1 MKYNKTTKIAIL
13 LLAIIIISNLAIATR
28 TDGGPGGITAIGA
41 RLTYGNVDLSDA
53 VTTSGSASTSV
64 PAFKLTTPGKTI
76 ILTTTA
82 GATINTDQLIFASRA
97 GFRGLYYNDTEKHAY
112 SGDSFTLNSVE
123 YTISRRGTG
132 TASAYRISTTRGETI
147 IIGTRASNTLI
158 LPDSGTN
165 VKIVLASG
173 ETAVTLPATGLTVV
187 FNNRGADSVADAM
200 AEAESGAAERGSV
213 TGTASEQ
220 AVQGCSD
227 NDESEDDDGIYVP
240 SHVSVVSDD
249 GAETTTPDYC
259 ARSGDVTRL
268 YEAVCTRED
277 TATVRMVVCPE
288 DKVCRAGACT
298 EPDAAIAG
306 KYCLDSDIM
315 TADTAESLGR
325 TAATKG
331 TTVGFYTSTYA
342 ANQEGREF
350 GAWSDY
356 CRDEKTLIEYYCSEE
371 SRQGMF
377 REIIC
382 LNDCEGGKCED
393 PPYCYDSDGGAYASV
408 QGTIRGVNET
418 GEYFAKTDSCKD
430 TSAVIEY
437 ACVASSISG
446 SAAGQEC
453 QIGTTIG
460 TTCAS
465 GYCKTMYGQQG
476 EITSMVCAD
485 CQGDADCSPG
495 KVCWQGACVEA
506 DENYVANGFVSYE
519 IACGDGKYCSEGR
532 CVSGVAPTPVCLQC
546 DPLNKFNIRQGT
558 DCNDDGTPSEWTL
571 KRCPAGQIC
580 SADRCVPEPKS
591 TIAEVTTAFN
601 NRKKWAL
608 LLNETL
614 GWIETAE
621 QIPPL
626 IEAASGSYTDTLE
639 QIAAGLNSLQALM
652 LRGQIGVD
660 PGIEADIGLELF
672 P

>member
-13 LLAIIIISNLAIATR
+13 LLAIIIISNFAFATR
-28 TDGGPGGITAIGA
+28 TGGGAGDITAIGA

-53 VTTSGSASTSV
+53 VTASTGSDSV

-123 YTISRRGTG
+123 YAISRRGTG

-165 VKIVLASG
+165 IKIVLASG
-173 ETAVTLPATGLTVV
+173 ETDVTLPATGLTVV
-187 FNNRGADSVADAM
+187 FNNRGEDSVADAM
-200 AEAESGAAERGSV
+200 AEAELSAAERGSV
-213 TGTASEQ
+213 TGTASGQ

-227 NDESEDDDGIYVP
+227 NDENEDDDGIYVP

-259 ARSGDVTRL
+259 ARRADVTRL
-268 YEAVCTRED
+268 YEAVCTAED
-277 TATVRMVVCPE
+277 TASVRMVVCPE
-288 DKVCRAGACT
+288 NMICRAGACA
-298 EPDAAIAG
+298 EPDAAIAD

-315 TADTAESLGR
+315 TEENAEALSR

-331 TTVGFYTSTYA
+331 TTVGFYTATCKGNEECMPFS
-342 ANQEGREF
+342 
-350 GAWSDY
+350 AWSDY
-356 CRDEKTLIEYYCSEE
+356 CRDDKTLIEYYCSDETM
-371 SRQGMF
+371 QGMF

-382 LNDCEGGKCED
+382 LNGCDGGRCEEE

-408 QGTIRGVNET
+408 QGTIRGVNAT

-430 TSAVIEY
+430 SNTVKEY
-437 ACVASSISG
+437 ACMARSISG

-453 QIGTTIG
+453 QIG

-476 EITSMVCAD
+476 EITSMVCSD
-485 CQGDADCSPG
+485 CQGNADCSGG
-495 KVCWQGACVEA
+495 KVCEQGSCVEA
-506 DENYVANGFVSYE
+506 AANYLANGFVSYE
-519 IACGDGKYCSEGR
+519 IPCGAGKYCNDGK
-532 CVSGVAPTPVCLQC
+532 CVSGEQLCNQC
-546 DPLNKFNIRQGT
+546 DPLNPFNIRQGT
-558 DCNDDGTPSEWTL
+558 ACTGATPTAWVL
-571 KRCPAGQIC
+571 KKCPAGQYC
-580 SADRCVPEPKS
+580 NANNCVTEPKAS
-591 TIAEVTTAFN
+591 IDDVTTAFN

-614 GWIETAE
+614 GWIETAK
-621 QIPPL
+621 QITPI
-626 IEAASGSYTDTLE
+626 IETASSSYTDTLM
-639 QIAAGLNSLQALM
+639 QIATGLNSLQTLM

-660 PGIEADIGLELF
+660 AGFVADTGHRYM
-672 P
+672 

>member
-1 MKYNKTTKIAIL
+1 MKENKQKRILAAAFIMLAIL
-13 LLAIIIISNLAIATR
+13 AISNFAFAT
-28 TDGGPGGITAIGA
+28 TSGGGAGGITAIGA
-41 RLTYGNVDLSDA
+41 TLDYGNIDLSE
-53 VTTSGSASTSV
+53 ASTVSGADSV
-64 PAFKLTTPGKTI
+64 PAFGLATDTAI
-76 ILTTTA
+76 IALADGTTT
-82 GATINTDQLIFASRA
+82 DLLLFVSES
-97 GFRGLYYNDTEKHAY
+97 GFEGLYFNGAQEIEQYD
-112 SGDSFTLNSVE
+112 GDSFTLNSVE
-123 YTISRRGTG
+123 YTISRTS
-132 TASAYRISTTRGETI
+132 AANAYRISTTEGATI
-147 IIGTRASNTLI
+147 MIGTQASSTI
-158 LPDSGTN
+158 VLPDNDNN
-165 VKIVLASG
+165 VKIMVDSRLIRKR
-173 ETAVTLPATGLTVV
+173 LPATVV
-187 FNNRGADSVADAM
+187 FNSPGISGDTETGAAGRVSV
-200 AEAESGAAERGSV
+200 SGAA
-213 TGTASEQ
+213 SEG
-220 AVQGCSD
+220 AAPGCTD
-227 NDESEDDDGIYVP
+227 NDENEDESGIYAS

-249 GAETTTPDYC
+249 GNETITADYC